1 MLNLGQLWLVTLLA
15 PNGAYTTFQKLPIYR
30 VKSTYQGANFA
41 TFSVYPCTSGVAP
54 VSPILMGPLMV
65 KFYHKPMGKFYHK
78 SYGKILTPP
87 GGRFLGKK
95 REKVGRKYKDIFL
108 RIISEDFYH

>member
-1 MLNLGQLWLVTLLA
+1 MDHGERQEPKRLGSIKL
-15 PNGAYTTFQKLPIYR
+15 GA
-30 VKSTYQGANFA
+30 
-41 TFSVYPCTSGVAP
+41 
-54 VSPILMGPLMV
+54 VSPIQMGPLMV

-87 GGRFLGKK
+87 GGRFFWEK

>member
-1 MLNLGQLWLVTLLA
+1 MKKDLSIWEFRLLD
-15 PNGAYTTFQKLPIYR
+15 GA
-30 VKSTYQGANFA
+30 
-41 TFSVYPCTSGVAP
+41 
-54 VSPILMGPLMV
+54 VSPIQMGPLMV

-95 REKVGRKYKDIFL
+95 EKKL
-108 RIISEDFYH
+108 EENTRIYSLE

>member
-1 MLNLGQLWLVTLLA
+1 
-15 PNGAYTTFQKLPIYR
+15 
-30 VKSTYQGANFA
+30 
-41 TFSVYPCTSGVAP
+41 
-54 VSPILMGPLMV
+54 MGPLMV

-87 GGRFLGKK
+87 GGRFSGEK

-108 RIISEDFYH
+108 RIISEDF

>member
-1 MLNLGQLWLVTLLA
+1 MNLLVLA
-15 PNGAYTTFQKLPIYR
+15 RTWA
-30 VKSTYQGANFA
+30 
-41 TFSVYPCTSGVAP
+41 
-54 VSPILMGPLMV
+54 VSPIQMGPLMV

>member
-1 MLNLGQLWLVTLLA
+1 MSKIGHFQSSESIFEAKYQLT
-15 PNGAYTTFQKLPIYR
+15 
-30 VKSTYQGANFA
+30 
-41 TFSVYPCTSGVAP
+41 P
-54 VSPILMGPLMV
+54 VSPIQMGPLMV

>member
-1 MLNLGQLWLVTLLA
+1 MYEKMILLIH
-15 PNGAYTTFQKLPIYR
+15 GHTR
-30 VKSTYQGANFA
+30 
-41 TFSVYPCTSGVAP
+41 
-54 VSPILMGPLMV
+54 VSPIQMGPLMV